1 METGSSTELILVP
14 VMCRQPQA
22 EHHFSQPSCG
32 SLSWGPVC
40 SHCASCTLEPNQLK
54 PQSLEQ
60 RRVLLQSYAR
70 RWLALASKNPELP
83 ERSSQITFKE
93 KYKGVF

>member
-60 RRVLLQSYAR
+60 IKVYLLQGH
-70 RWLALASKNPELP
+70 AS
-83 ERSSQITFKE
+83 SSHIWM
-93 KYKGVF
+93 

>member
-54 PQSLEQ
+54 PQSLE
-60 RRVLLQSYAR
+60 RIKVYLLQGH
-70 RWLALASKNPELP
+70 ASSNH
-83 ERSSQITFKE
+83 IWM
-93 KYKGVF
+93 

>member
-60 RRVLLQSYAR
+60 KMVAACSM
-70 RWLALASKNPELP
+70 P
-83 ERSSQITFKE
+83 F
-93 KYKGVF
+93 